1 MLAHRG
7 NVIADLGNGIPQLC
21 FGASKLLA
29 PVLQL
34 QGILLEDPTWIQW
47 LKIAQVIRHTALLSG
62 VAGSL
67 QA

>member
-1 MLAHRG
+1 MFAHHG
-7 NVIADLGNGIPQLC
+7 HVIADLGKGISQLRL
-21 FGASKLLA
+21 GASKLLA
-29 PVLQL
+29 PVVQL

-67 QA
+67 

>member
-1 MLAHRG
+1 MIAHRRS
-7 NVIADLGNGIPQLC
+7 
-21 FGASKLLA
+21 ASSASPHEGSACQPGRL
-29 PVLQL
+29 LQL

-47 LKIAQVIRHTALLSG
+47 LKIAQVIRHTALLGG